1 MPKTGLIAGFLALT
15 LAAAC
20 VPAADPAAK
29 SSSFLPDSGLP
40 ADAVVK
46 LLFMPDVASYPDL
59 FILTYL
65 TDKVSTSQIA
75 AAPAHLCRSIRKRLV
90 FQEFMAQEPDHLRPT
105 AVTLKV
111 RCL

>member
-46 LLFMPDVASYPDL
+46 LLFIPDVASYPDL
-59 FILTYL
+59 FILTARRRL
-65 TDKVSTSQIA
+65 LLHQPICV
-75 AAPAHLCRSIRKRLV
+75 APYANGWFFKSSWPRNPTISGRL
-90 FQEFMAQEPDHLRPT
+90 Q
-105 AVTLKV
+105 
-111 RCL
+111 